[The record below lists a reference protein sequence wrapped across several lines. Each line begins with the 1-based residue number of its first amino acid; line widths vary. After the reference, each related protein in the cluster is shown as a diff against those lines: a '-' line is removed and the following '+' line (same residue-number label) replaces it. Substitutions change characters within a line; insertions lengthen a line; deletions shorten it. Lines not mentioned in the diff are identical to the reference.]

1 MVCLIC
7 LCVTGILVKAGVI
20 SGIPED
26 SWIALRKLASFETCT
41 VTGMAYRVEQKETNQ
56 IIYLKQV
63 QLQADPER
71 KDQFKI
77 PVKAC
82 IIYDKSFTKIPI
94 GAKIKGKGK
103 IKLFESARNPGN
115 FAQDFYYEKQGILC
129 SVFAEKKIEIKA
141 KPAPYGKLLTWL
153 AGVRSRWN
161 QQLIEKAGKEAG
173 GILAA
178 ILTGEKTNLD
188 PNIKELY
195 QKNGIGHILAISG
208 LHVSFIGLGMYQILR
223 KVGCPFSLAGAM
235 SMSILVLY
243 MLMVGSSVSVIR
255 AVMMLSIRIGA
266 DIVGRSYDLVT
277 ALFAAAAVTVI
288 WRPLYLKDASFLMS
302 YGAIL
307 GILVMTPVFRCI
319 YRGGRKILNTFL
331 GGLGLQLFLLP
342 VMLYFYY
349 EFPPYSVLLNL
360 IVIPLLTVLMGGAIG
375 GSIFK
380 LVGELFAPVV
390 PFAFLCE
397 GLSSISLYVCRMILR
412 CYQLFGEWCM
422 ELPGARIICGRPGMW
437 QIIGYYSILF
447 LLSFV
452 ARKLEQCERK
462 EEQKIRQTAGISVI
476 LTAAFILCITNFRKF
491 DQNLEITLL
500 DVGQGDCIYIRTP
513 SNKHLLVDGGST
525 DLKQV
530 GKYRIEPFLLSRG
543 VRALDYVMITHGDS
557 DHYSGVEEMIE
568 RQIKGVKIERFM
580 LPAVWRENEVLSHLA
595 AKALKKHIP
604 VGEFHPGRGIAD
616 GRCRLLCLQPGMEQS
631 QWETNEASLVM
642 HLSYGTFSML
652 LTGDVEGKG
661 EELLCQ
667 SGKLSEITVLKTAH
681 HGSEHST
688 PEQFLEQTKPKL
700 ALISAGI
707 ENVYGHPHPKLLE
720 RLKSFGIPVYNTAK
734 SGALTVKTDG
744 RKTTIEVFLL
754 N

>member
-1 MVCLIC
+1 
-7 LCVTGILVKAGVI
+7 
-20 SGIPED
+20 
-26 SWIALRKLASFETCT
+26 
-41 VTGMAYRVEQKETNQ
+41 
-56 IIYLKQV
+56 
-63 QLQADPER
+63 
-71 KDQFKI
+71 
-77 PVKAC
+77 
-82 IIYDKSFTKIPI
+82 
-94 GAKIKGKGK
+94 
-103 IKLFESARNPGN
+103 
-115 FAQDFYYEKQGILC
+115 
-129 SVFAEKKIEIKA
+129 
-141 KPAPYGKLLTWL
+141 
-153 AGVRSRWN
+153 
-161 QQLIEKAGKEAG
+161 
-173 GILAA
+173 
-178 ILTGEKTNLD
+178 
-188 PNIKELY
+188 
-195 QKNGIGHILAISG
+195 
-208 LHVSFIGLGMYQILR
+208 MYQILR

-342 VMLYFYY
+342 IMLYFYY

-397 GLSSISLYVCRMILR
+397 GLSSISLSVCRMILR

-631 QWETNEASLVM
+631 QWKTNEASLVM